1 MGKEVIDEL
10 VAISKKA
17 RVFVSM
23 PYIEG
28 LTPRYL
34 SDKER
39 SPVYASEEIAER
51 REGIFAMDEA
61 TLSTLDHGGLYGD
74 ACFEGILITN
84 GLIFVLKE
92 HLVRWWESARK
103 LKIDMPYTLGDMAER
118 VLKTV
123 QEVGFAD
130 NENGYLRP
138 VISRGFGNLGI
149 HPKKCIAPTIYIICS
164 TIRLYPPEAY
174 NTGIELSIAR
184 QTRRPGKSIIDP
196 NIKSNNYLNNISALL
211 ETMDKGRL
219 ETLMIT
225 AHGNVAEATADNLFL
240 IEKGEGWEND
250 PSKVVITTPDPTYSL
265 VGITRLLIMQEA
277 RKLGYQVKESGNLL
291 PIDFIGSDRECFM
304 TGTGCG
310 LMPVVGIEGNL
321 VGQGEPGPVTKN
333 LLAAIRALM
342 ADPGY
347 GLGIG
352 AGEKELREYMDRHC
366 FYERKY

>member
-1 MGKEVIDEL
+1 MGREVIDEL

-17 RVFVSM
+17 RVFTSM

-34 SDKER
+34 SDKEKAQ
-39 SPVYASEEIAER
+39 VYATDEIAER
-51 REGIFAMDEA
+51 REGIFCMDEA

-84 GLIFVLKE
+84 GQIFVLKE

-103 LKIDMPYTLGDMAER
+103 LQIKMPYTLGDMAER
-118 VLKTV
+118 ILKTV
-123 QEVGFAD
+123 QEVGFGD
-130 NENGYLRP
+130 GENGYLRP
-138 VISRGFGNLGI
+138 VLSRGFGNLGI
-149 HPKKCIAPTIYIICS
+149 HPKKCVAPTIYIICS
-164 TIRLYPPEAY
+164 TISLYPPKAY
-174 NTGIELSIAR
+174 ETGIELSIAR
-184 QTRRPGKSIIDP
+184 QTRRPGKAIIDP

-219 ETLMIT
+219 ETLMVT

-240 IEKGEGWEND
+240 IEKGEGWESD
-250 PSKVVITTPDPTYSL
+250 PSKVVITTPDSNFAL

-277 RKLGYQVKESGNLL
+277 RKLGYQVKESRHML
-291 PIDFIGSDRECFM
+291 PIDFVGSGKECFM

-310 LMPVVGIEGNL
+310 LMPVVGLEGNL
-321 VGQGEPGPVTKN
+321 VGEGKPGPVTNK
-333 LLAAIRALM
+333 LLAAIRGLM
-342 ADPGY
+342 ADAGY
-347 GLGIG
+347 GLSIH

-366 FYERKY
+366 FYER